1 MKLLAQFKDSS
12 EQEQQ
17 TQRQNIVNIINGNA
31 QLCSKRELIERF
43 IDEHLMSLEDV
54 DAVDDMFEKFWDE
67 EKIKAFDELCEEE
80 NLNKEEVKK
89 VVDTYL
95 YDERAPLSDDIANTL
110 NVKPKLLERKK
121 VVPRVLDKIMTFVDR
136 FYNL

>member
-1 MKLLAQFKDSS
+1 MKLLVQFKDSS

-31 QLCSKRELIERF
+31 QLRSKRELIERF
-43 IDEHLMSLEDV
+43 IDGHLMSIADV
-54 DAVDDMFEKFWDE
+54 DSVDEAFETFW
-67 EKIKAFDELCEEE
+67 EKERTKAFDALCEEE

-95 YDERAPLSDDIANTL
+95 YDSRPPLGDDIANTL
-110 NVKPKLLERKK
+110 NVKPKLLERRK
-121 VVPRVLDKIMTFVDR
+121 VVPRVLEKIMTFVER
-136 FYNL
+136 FYG